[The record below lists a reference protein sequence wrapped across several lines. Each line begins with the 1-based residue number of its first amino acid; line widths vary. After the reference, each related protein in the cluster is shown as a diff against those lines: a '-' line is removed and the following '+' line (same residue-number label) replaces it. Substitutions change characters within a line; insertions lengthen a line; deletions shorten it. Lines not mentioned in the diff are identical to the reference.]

1 MKLVEIKDVRVGQ
14 IYERN
19 RCILAVMRH
28 SGIDS
33 VILRLYCHNRKPEP
47 NSAYE
52 AQAMHEVRIDT
63 LKDCQL
69 IGKIGITH
77 RIEDN
82 RLVEIPREDL
92 IVDDV
97 VEYLDFDGF
106 TVKAVICSVMTA
118 LTAEETQYAFIT
130 EDGQSE
136 DTTLFE
142 REEIGE
148 DSGIF
153 TYTPKK
159 IGILGVTHEFVN
171 DREVQQ

>member
-1 MKLVEIKDVRVGQ
+1 MKLVEIKDIRPGQ
-14 IYERN
+14 VWINDQTGLIHTVDNLGELSNADKMETTKIRDEY
-19 RCILAVMRH
+19 L
-28 SGIDS
+28 
-33 VILRLYCHNRKPEP
+33 K
-47 NSAYE
+47 SAKC
-52 AQAMHEVRIDT
+52 R
-63 LKDCQL
+63 L

-77 RIEDN
+77 RVEGS

-106 TVKAVICSVMTA
+106 PVKGVICAVITA
-118 LTAEETQYAFIT
+118 MTAEETQYEFIT
-130 EDGQSE
+130 EDGKS
-136 DTTLFE
+136 DDSSIFN

-148 DSGIF
+148 DSGIY

-171 DREVQQ
+171 DREVLK

>member
-1 MKLVEIKDVRVGQ
+1 MKLVEIKDVRPRQVWINDQTGLLHTVDDLGNLNNADKAETAK
-14 IYERN
+14 IRDEY
-19 RCILAVMRH
+19 
-28 SGIDS
+28 
-33 VILRLYCHNRKPEP
+33 
-47 NSAYE
+47 
-52 AQAMHEVRIDT
+52 
-63 LKDCQL
+63 LKAAKCRL

-77 RIEDN
+77 RIEGN

-106 TVKAVICSVMTA
+106 PVKAVICSVITA
-118 LTAEETQYAFIT
+118 LTAEEIQYAFIT
-130 EDGQSE
+130 ENGQSE

-171 DREVQQ
+171 DREVQ

>member
-1 MKLVEIKDVRVGQ
+1 MKLVEIKDVRPGQ
-14 IYERN
+14 VWIN
-19 RCILAVMRH
+19 
-28 SGIDS
+28 DQT
-33 VILRLYCHNRKPEP
+33 RLLHTVDDLGGLSNTAKMETVKIRDEY
-47 NSAYE
+47 
-52 AQAMHEVRIDT
+52 
-63 LKDCQL
+63 LKAAKCRL

-159 IGILGVTHEFVN
+159 IGILGATHEFVN

>member
-14 IYERN
+14 IRKN
-19 RCILAVMRH
+19 FDDLILV
-28 SGIDS
+28 
-33 VILRLYCHNRKPEP
+33 
-47 NSAYE
+47 E
-52 AQAMHEVRIDT
+52 AEKANGFSHYQAFTEFGGFMN
-63 LKDCQL
+63 KDVKAHYKFL
-69 IGKIGITH
+69 AMPIIGKIGITH

>member
-1 MKLVEIKDVRVGQ
+1 MKLVEIKDVRPGQ
-14 IYERN
+14 VWINNKTGLIHTVDDLGNLSNAAKAETAKIRDEY
-19 RCILAVMRH
+19 
-28 SGIDS
+28 
-33 VILRLYCHNRKPEP
+33 
-47 NSAYE
+47 
-52 AQAMHEVRIDT
+52 
-63 LKDCQL
+63 LKAAKCRL

-77 RIEDN
+77 RIEGN
-82 RLVEIPREDL
+82 RLVEIPQEDL

-159 IGILGVTHEFVN
+159 IGVLGVTHEFVN
-171 DREVQQ
+171 DKAAG